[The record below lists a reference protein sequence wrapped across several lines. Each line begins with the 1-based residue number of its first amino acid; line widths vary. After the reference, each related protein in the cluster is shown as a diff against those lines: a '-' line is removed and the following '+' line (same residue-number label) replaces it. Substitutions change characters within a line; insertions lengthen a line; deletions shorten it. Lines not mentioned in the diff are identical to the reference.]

1 MSEEESIAPKRPTGS
16 LEVDTETA
24 KATAVGAPE
33 QLVSE
38 AAPAAPGGTIMDAA
52 SVAATTLAPGDSPM
66 AIAAPTTIHDGH
78 ASPVAAPVTDRIAR
92 VAPRPRDLS
101 TRIAEMV
108 IYLLAVVGAV
118 AIGLGMS
125 DYLGLHRYVYA
136 YLIAYA
142 AFRFADL
149 LVRDE
154 SMLGTDAAHFARRVM
169 NELPVLA
176 LFAAAPLE
184 RSYYTGDAP
193 NWLAGLGILIE
204 LIGLWLVLGSRIQL
218 GFYSPGE
225 VHDFSRSSSCGGA
238 LPVDEADGSRT
249 IVRCG
254 FYGFIRHPIYLGEFM
269 VLLAWPFEY
278 AAPITAVIFV
288 IWGAIALKRRIKE
301 EETEMLADYG
311 DEYDGYMRT
320 TDAILPNVW

>member
-1 MSEEESIAPKRPTGS
+1 MSDEESIAPTSPTGS
-16 LEVDTETA
+16 LEADAGAASATAVAAPERIATETA
-24 KATAVGAPE
+24 PVASAGTIT
-33 QLVSE
+33 E
-38 AAPAAPGGTIMDAA
+38 AASI
-52 SVAATTLAPGDSPM
+52 AATTA
-66 AIAAPTTIHDGH
+66 IHDAH
-78 ASPVAAPVTDRIAR
+78 ASPVAAPVNDRIVRA
-92 VAPRPRDLS
+92 APRPRDLS
-101 TRIAEMV
+101 TRIAEMI

-154 SMLGTDAAHFARRVM
+154 SMLGADAAHFARRVM

-218 GFYSPGE
+218 GFYSAAE
-225 VHDFSRSSSCGGA
+225 VQEPSSSSGHGSG
-238 LPVDEADGSRT
+238 PSVDEAGGSRT
-249 IVRCG
+249 IVRSG

-278 AAPITAVIFV
+278 AAPITVIIFI
-288 IWGAIALKRRIKE
+288 IWGVIALKRRIE
-301 EETEMLADYG
+301 EEEAEMLADYG
-311 DEYDGYMRT
+311 DEYAGYMRT

>member
-1 MSEEESIAPKRPTGS
+1 MK
-16 LEVDTETA
+16 ET
-24 KATAVGAPE
+24 T
-33 QLVSE
+33 
-38 AAPAAPGGTIMDAA
+38 
-52 SVAATTLAPGDSPM
+52 
-66 AIAAPTTIHDGH
+66 
-78 ASPVAAPVTDRIAR
+78 PVAARVTDPVGR

-101 TRIAEMV
+101 TRIAEMI

-154 SMLGTDAAHFARRVM
+154 SMLGADAAHFARRVM

-193 NWLAGLGILIE
+193 NWLLSKLLEGDRPVTVTARIESARGRVRVDVERVQISGVPVEGRTLDFLIQE
-204 LIGLWLVLGSRIQL
+204 YVIPAHPDAKVSQWIPLRHRMDRIEIAPQTVTVVL
-218 GFYSPGE
+218 
-225 VHDFSRSSSCGGA
+225 
-238 LPVDEADGSRT
+238 
-249 IVRCG
+249 
-254 FYGFIRHPIYLGEFM
+254 
-269 VLLAWPFEY
+269 
-278 AAPITAVIFV
+278 
-288 IWGAIALKRRIKE
+288 K
-301 EETEMLADYG
+301 
-311 DEYDGYMRT
+311 
-320 TDAILPNVW
+320 